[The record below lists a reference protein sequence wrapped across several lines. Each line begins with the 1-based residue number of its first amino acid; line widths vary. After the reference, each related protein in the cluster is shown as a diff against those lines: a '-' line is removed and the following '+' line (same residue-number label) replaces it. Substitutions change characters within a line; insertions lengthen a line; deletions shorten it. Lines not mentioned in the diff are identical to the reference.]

1 MVQPDTQSDL
11 TTRML
16 GLGGPA
22 SPCGP
27 CGPGGPGGPIGP
39 AGPASP
45 LGPCGPAG
53 PVSPCAPLPQP
64 VKVIDTPASNAT
76 ASAKCAA
83 RIFGFS
89 QVLEKDSDSRAPA
102 SYTIKLGCS
111 AQGRCQQKAKRGIS
125 DQFTAVQ
132 VPSGLRQA
140 GPRAACGA
148 A

>member
-11 TTRML
+11 TTRTL

-64 VKVIDTPASNAT
+64 VIVIDTPASNAT

-83 RIFGFS
+83 RIFRFS
-89 QVLEKDSDSRAPA
+89 QGSR
-102 SYTIKLGCS
+102 
-111 AQGRCQQKAKRGIS
+111 KRESLPCPGNTHN
-125 DQFTAVQ
+125 QTRPF
-132 VPSGLRQA
+132 
-140 GPRAACGA
+140 RARTMPTKGE
-148 A
+148 